1 MKNKIN
7 LLVVVL
13 SVFVL
18 FSCKDKQTYSKIE
31 KTPEVTKTIVHKI
44 VINDFMNAGGYTY
57 LNVQEDD
64 KEYWM
69 AVPNTK
75 VEKGATFY
83 YTDGMVMKDFE
94 SKELG
99 RKFDFITFSG
109 GISVSEELA
118 TKPAKNPHAAEYNA
132 DTKVVEVNIAQPAN
146 GTTVGDLYSKK
157 ESLKNKEVIVRGKVV
172 KVNKGILDRNWVH
185 VVDGTSF
192 ETKKDITITTSQ
204 LVKVGD
210 TVTFKATVTLDKDFG
225 AGYVYKL
232 LLENGEVVE

>member
-7 LLVVVL
+7 LLAVVL

-44 VINDFMNAGGYTY
+44 VINDFMDAGGYTY
-57 LNVQEDD
+57 LKVQEDD

-75 VEKGATFY
+75 VEKGATVY

-99 RKFDFITFSG
+99 KKFDFITFSG
-109 GISVSEELA
+109 GISATEEMVA
-118 TKPAKNPHAAEYNA
+118 KSAKNPHTTGNTA
-132 DTKVVEVNIAQPAN
+132 DAKVVEVNIAQPAN
-146 GTTVGDLYSKK
+146 GTSVGDLYSKK
-157 ESLKNKEVIVRGKVV
+157 ESLKNKEVIVKGKVV
-172 KVNKGILDRNWVH
+172 KVNKNILDRNWVH
-185 VVDGTSF
+185 LVDGTSF
-192 ETKKDITITTSQ
+192 ETKKDITITTSEV
-204 LVKVGD
+204 VKVGD
-210 TVTFKATVTLDKDFG
+210 TVTFKATVTLEKDFG
-225 AGYVYKL
+225 AGYVYNL
-232 LLENGEVVE
+232 LLENGEIIE

>member
-7 LLVVVL
+7 LLAIVL

-18 FSCKDKQTYSKIE
+18 LSCKDKQAYTKIE
-31 KTPEVTKTIVHKI
+31 KAPEVAKTIVHKI

-57 LNVQEDD
+57 LNVQEGD

-69 AVPNTK
+69 AVPSTK
-75 VEKGATFY
+75 VEKGATVY

-109 GISVSEELA
+109 GISATEELA
-118 TKPAKNPHAAEYNA
+118 TKPAQNPHATGN
-132 DTKVVEVNIAQPAN
+132 TKDAKTVEVNIAQPAN
-146 GTTVGDLYSKK
+146 GTSVGDLYSKK
-157 ESLKNKEVIVRGKVV
+157 ESLKNKEVIVKGKVV
-172 KVNKGILDRNWVH
+172 KVNKNILDRNWVH
-185 VVDGTSF
+185 LVDGTSF
-192 ETKKDITITTSQ
+192 ETQKDITVTTSDV
-204 LVKVGD
+204 VKVGD

-225 AGYVYKL
+225 GGYVYKL
-232 LLENGEVVE
+232 LLEKGEVIE